1 MFQSNTIRPTKMDPY
16 VIMEPIYPNK
26 DIKSLQKIFG
36 KTFNNCKQINILYA
50 KQKEWIPKISRT
62 KLIDCRKYYAI

>member
-50 KQKEWIPKISRT
+50 KQKE
-62 KLIDCRKYYAI
+62 